1 MSAQTSSTP
10 PAHDAALEREFCDYL
25 SEHPDFLLRHPQ
37 VLRQLEVPHAS
48 GQAVSL
54 VERQVGALRERNVEL
69 RHRLRE
75 LTEAAR
81 ENETLYTHTRAL
93 VLALLDAT
101 GTDALRATFK
111 AGMREHFGIDHAA
124 LILLNE
130 TGPGADAGVEGCS
143 ESSRDQATGSAPGTG
158 TGAGAGQASG
168 TDDAAEKPSAQ
179 GAITGAARAHD
190 QLGALLRGTRPVC
203 GALRPQEFNF
213 LFGVQVAGSGV
224 IICLRDGERE
234 LGLLAVGSTDPGR
247 YHSQMGTL
255 FIEHLAEVILRLLRR
270 PGAARHPA
278 A

>member
-10 PAHDAALEREFCDYL
+10 PAHDAAIEREFCDYL
-25 SEHPDFLLRHPQ
+25 SEHQDFLLRHPQ

-93 VLALLDAT
+93 VLALLDAKS
-101 GTDALRATFK
+101 TDALRATFNT
-111 AGMREHFGIDHAA
+111 GMREHFGIDHAA
-124 LILLNE
+124 LILLTE
-130 TGPGADAGVEGCS
+130 TGPGADGRSGSPA
-143 ESSRDQATGSAPGTG
+143 DATADSASGP
-158 TGAGAGQASG
+158 GAGASADEAGDTA
-168 TDDAAEKPSAQ
+168 DIAEKPVPERATTD
-179 GAITGAARAHD
+179 AMRAHE

-203 GALRPQEFNF
+203 GALRPEEFNF
-213 LFGVQVAGSGV
+213 LFGVQVACSGV

-234 LGLLAVGSTDPGR
+234 LGLLAVGSTDPAR

-255 FIEHLAEVILRLLRR
+255 FIEHLAEVILRLLRH
-270 PGAARHPA
+270 PGAAGHPA